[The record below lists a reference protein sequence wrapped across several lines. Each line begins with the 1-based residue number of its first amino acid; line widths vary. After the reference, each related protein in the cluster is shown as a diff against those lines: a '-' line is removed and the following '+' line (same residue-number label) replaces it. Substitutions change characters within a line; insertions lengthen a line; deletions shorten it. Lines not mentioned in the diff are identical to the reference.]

1 MLDPK
6 KIKPLAGP
14 GKLTSE
20 FTSSQLVIAICMF
33 LLMALI
39 CFSLGVLV
47 GKGERAKQAQVL
59 QTTVKPDVS
68 LPPAPRTEAAK
79 SAEEGVQRSPRPV
92 VMPPPKPPAPPKAA
106 EPGYPSSSTAEPAPA
121 KSGPRVTE
129 HPAPSKPLP
138 PASPEPAKA
147 VATPEAQTPATPP
160 AAPET
165 PAAPPAAAPGSAAKP
180 AEPQPP
186 ESKPAEAKKPDAKTA
201 KGAYSIQV
209 ASFPGPN
216 RKKNAEEYNR
226 RLEAHSEFKAELV
239 GSEDDKMV
247 RVMIGSYPDRE
258 AASKACEE
266 LKQRAGFAGSFV
278 KRR

>member
-59 QTTVKPDVS
+59 QTTLKPDVS

-79 SAEEGVQRSPRPV
+79 PAEEGVQRSPRPV
-92 VMPPPKPPAPPKAA
+92 VMPPP
-106 EPGYPSSSTAEPAPA
+106 
-121 KSGPRVTE
+121 
-129 HPAPSKPLP
+129 
-138 PASPEPAKA
+138 EPAKA
-147 VATPEAQTPATPP
+147 VATPEAETPARPP

-165 PAAPPAAAPGSAAKP
+165 PAAPPAAAPGPGAKP

-186 ESKPAEAKKPDAKTA
+186 ESKPAEGKIPDTKTA

-209 ASFPGPN
+209 ASFSGPN
-216 RKKNAEEYNR
+216 RKTNAGEYKR

-266 LKQRAGFAGSFV
+266 LKQRAGFAGSFP